1 MEQKRYNAPELLAP
15 VGDMERLISA
25 VRYGADAVY
34 LAGKSFGMRS
44 APSNFTNEEL
54 EEAVK
59 FMHEPGNENY
69 SVVETNGGYR
79 LISDMEAKSEINKII
94 SFKDRK
100 EEFASRISEQG
111 NLRKMDIKP
120 QERTENKIYNIQD
133 RYAAAERY
141 AEEQEI
147 I

>member
-1 MEQKRYNAPELLAP
+1 MGFFSKKTKKNK
-15 VGDMERLISA
+15 
-25 VRYGADAVY
+25 VY
-34 LAGKSFGMRS
+34 K
-44 APSNFTNEEL
+44 L

>member
-59 FMHEPGNENY
+59 YCHAQGVKVYVTCNILPHNAELAALPAFHIKAILAKTK
-69 SVVETNGGYR
+69 VLYR
-79 LISDMEAKSEINKII
+79 QIS
-94 SFKDRK
+94 
-100 EEFASRISEQG
+100 
-111 NLRKMDIKP
+111 
-120 QERTENKIYNIQD
+120 IQCSHI
-133 RYAAAERY
+133 RFNT
-141 AEEQEI
+141 
-147 I
+147 

>member
-1 MEQKRYNAPELLAP
+1 MYGVELSDFITTYLKMTE
-15 VGDMERLISA
+15 DQFNEKIEDSA
-25 VRYGADAVY
+25 KQAVQ
-34 LAGKSFGMRS
+34 
-44 APSNFTNEEL
+44 L

-59 FMHEPGNENY
+59 LIHEPGNENY

-100 EEFASRISEQG
+100 KEFASRISEQG

-141 AEEQEI
+141 AEERSRP
-147 I
+147 

>member
-1 MEQKRYNAPELLAP
+1 
-15 VGDMERLISA
+15 VGFFSKKPKKNK
-25 VRYGADAVY
+25 VY
-34 LAGKSFGMRS
+34 K
-44 APSNFTNEEL
+44 L

-120 QERTENKIYNIQD
+120 QERIENRIYNIQD
-133 RYAAAERY
+133 RYTAAERY

>member
-1 MEQKRYNAPELLAP
+1 MGFFSKKPKKNKIYR
-15 VGDMERLISA
+15 
-25 VRYGADAVY
+25 
-34 LAGKSFGMRS
+34 
-44 APSNFTNEEL
+44 L
-54 EEAVK
+54 EEAVEL
-59 FMHEPGNENY
+59 MHRPGNENY
-69 SVVETNGGYR
+69 SVVEANGGYR
-79 LISDMEAKSEINKII
+79 LISDIEAKNEINKII

-111 NLRKMDIKP
+111 NLRNIDIKP
-120 QERTENKIYNIQD
+120 QETTENRMYNIQD